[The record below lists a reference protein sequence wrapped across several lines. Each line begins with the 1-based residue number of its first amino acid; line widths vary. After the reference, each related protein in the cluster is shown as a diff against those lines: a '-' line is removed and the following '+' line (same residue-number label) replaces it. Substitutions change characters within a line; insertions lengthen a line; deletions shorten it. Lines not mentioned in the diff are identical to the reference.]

1 MANLICQG
9 KKLGPHPFF
18 VQLRDGENH
27 QPLPGIKVGEIG
39 PKLGMNAND
48 NGFLG
53 FEHHRIPREHM
64 LMKNAQVLPDGK
76 YVKPLQEKASYG
88 TMVFV
93 RVAIVQD
100 CAAHL
105 RKAVTIATRYSAV
118 RRQVMMHY
126 RISPIFGL
134 TFSQLRAGR

>member
-18 VQLRDGENH
+18 VQLREDESH

-76 YVKPLQEKASYG
+76 YVKPP
-88 TMVFV
+88 
-93 RVAIVQD
+93 
-100 CAAHL
+100 
-105 RKAVTIATRYSAV
+105 
-118 RRQVMMHY
+118 QVHCWKFHPKK
-126 RISPIFGL
+126 SHDE
-134 TFSQLRAGR
+134 TFFRFFFFPQNYWSNFCYF